1 MARRFLLI
9 GIGLGSIDTRR
20 LQAEA
25 SLLGCCRCGYIGG
38 CVVRP
43 LCRDAA
49 PIGEPEG
56 ALIAAFVR
64 SLLPQVCVSPS
75 DFSRPAE
82 CVSETW
88 LHQTKGRR

>member
-1 MARRFLLI
+1 MARRYLLI
-9 GIGLGSIDTRR
+9 GIGLGTTRHKKITGGSGFIR
-20 LQAEA
+20 LL
-25 SLLGCCRCGYIGG
+25 SFFLYFCRCGYIGS

-43 LCRDAA
+43 SCRDAA

-56 ALIAAFVR
+56 ALIVAFVR

-82 CVSETW
+82 CVSET
-88 LHQTKGRR
+88 